1 MGTIYTHDLTGML
14 SSYVAGWPFFQNTF
28 ASDLVYNTLL
38 FGSFYLLSINIP
50 SLKLEKV
57 KA

>member
-1 MGTIYTHDLTGML
+1 M
-14 SSYVAGWPFFQNTF
+14 SSYIAGIPFFQNTF

-38 FGSFYLLSINIP
+38 FGSFYLMSINIP
-50 SLKLEKV
+50 SLKLKEV